1 MTQGEGKVISVEN
14 IDTRELY
21 GAKNVYLEQIKALH
35 PKLKIIHVRIVQKV
49 RLGKAIVRTKMAE
62 EKAKEAAKKS

>member
-35 PKLKIIHVRIVQKV
+35 PKLKIIARGHTLKV
-49 RLGKAIVRTKMAE
+49 LGSKGDIERFERRMQ
-62 EKAKEAAKKS
+62 S

>member
-1 MTQGEGKVISVEN
+1 MSETVDKVISVEN

-35 PKLKIIHVRIVQKV
+35 PKLKIIARGHTLKV
-49 RLGKAIVRTKMAE
+49 LG
-62 EKAKEAAKKS
+62 AKGDIERFVNKPS